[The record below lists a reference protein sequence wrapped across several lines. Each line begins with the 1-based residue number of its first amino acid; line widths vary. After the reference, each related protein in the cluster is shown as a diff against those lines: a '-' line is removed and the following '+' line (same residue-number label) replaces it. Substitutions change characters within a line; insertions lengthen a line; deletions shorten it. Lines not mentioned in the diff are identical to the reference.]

1 MSIAHFAVNRRVAVT
16 MIAMA
21 IVVLGLFALPR
32 LAVALLPS
40 FSPPALNVSLNYP
53 NVGAEQMETLVT
65 RPLENAISRV
75 NGIQRIESTSSLG
88 STRINATF
96 YYGVNIDTASVNVQQ
111 QIDRIRNSLP
121 NDPNLGQPQI
131 VKFDSNSLP
140 IVRMFVTDPNMSM
153 RDLGDL
159 FNNYLGDEFSAVNG
173 VASVSVN
180 ADQQHAVMIQP
191 DPNTMAAYNL
201 TMAQIGSRLQAENV
215 TLPAGIVQIGQNEY
229 QIRTAALYTNAQ
241 QIGDLTVAVV
251 GGNSIKLRDVAS
263 VRDSIE
269 EQRSFQRLNGAP
281 ALGIS
286 INAQPDANVV
296 AAAMGVYS
304 KVADIKARYPGM
316 QFGVVLDQEGFILE
330 AVHALEHTA
339 LYGAILAILVIFLFL
354 HSWRSTLTV
363 AISLPIS
370 VLGTLFA
377 AYILNYWLN
386 VMTLGGLALAVG
398 LIVDDAIVVIENIY
412 RHMAMGKP
420 VNAAAEDAVTE
431 IFSAVLASSITVIT
445 VFVPLV
451 LIPGLQ
457 GLLFTPFAVMVMV
470 AVALSLLVALTTV
483 PMLTTVLNRLKP
495 AKNGNGSARAGGY
508 AAFVRRFDRTYE
520 RFAAWYKARLSWALD
535 HPGVV
540 FSVAGG
546 IFAATLLVLWLGF
559 VKTEIFPAS
568 NSVYV
573 RVSLR
578 MPNGTALN
586 VTNQVAKDIEAR
598 FARDTD
604 EVVDVGTQVGSGG
617 GFGAQAVSNNA
628 NLSIRLKDNVN
639 AAQFVQRWQNA
650 LMGTGQGRGGGGGRT
665 VSPEQRAKFLA
676 KYGKP
681 VPGLLV
687 FGRTTDIVQSI
698 ISRGQDSLQI
708 LIYGPDLKTLYDVAH
723 NQIIPQLA
731 QVPGITRPDTNLAD
745 SQPEVDIAVD
755 RTKAAALGLS
765 TADISST
772 IGTATSGSIATYL
785 QIGGT
790 QYPVLVQLP
799 PDQRRS
805 LASIANLPIPAK
817 STNPFTL
824 STIPLSEVATI
835 TVGKG
840 PSEITRMNKQ
850 REIEVNASLAGIPLS
865 DAVKAS
871 TQVMN
876 GISLPAG
883 YHWQFGPSVTDQADT
898 FSSLGLIVTLAILLI
913 YMLLA
918 SQFESFLHPL
928 IIMMAVPLSL
938 AGVVLALLITQR
950 SFGLTAFIGVLMLV
964 GICVKNAILVVEFAN
979 QLRHQGMT
987 PREALLAAAPLRLRP
1002 IVMTTLATVGGMLPI
1017 AIGFET
1023 GSSTQAPLGTVV
1035 IGGLLVSTMLTLL
1048 VVPTLYLWAAE
1059 HVEPR
1064 FGGFNKQLG
1073 APGETPVP
1081 EQAASH

>member
-1 MSIAHFAVNRRVAVT
+1 
-16 MIAMA
+16 
-21 IVVLGLFALPR
+21 
-32 LAVALLPS
+32 
-40 FSPPALNVSLNYP
+40 
-53 NVGAEQMETLVT
+53 
-65 RPLENAISRV
+65 
-75 NGIQRIESTSSLG
+75 
-88 STRINATF
+88 
-96 YYGVNIDTASVNVQQ
+96 
-111 QIDRIRNSLP
+111 
-121 NDPNLGQPQI
+121 
-131 VKFDSNSLP
+131 
-140 IVRMFVTDPNMSM
+140 
-153 RDLGDL
+153 
-159 FNNYLGDEFSAVNG
+159 
-173 VASVSVN
+173 
-180 ADQQHAVMIQP
+180 
-191 DPNTMAAYNL
+191 
-201 TMAQIGSRLQAENV
+201 
-215 TLPAGIVQIGQNEY
+215 
-229 QIRTAALYTNAQ
+229 
-241 QIGDLTVAVV
+241 
-251 GGNSIKLRDVAS
+251 
-263 VRDSIE
+263 
-269 EQRSFQRLNGAP
+269 
-281 ALGIS
+281 
-286 INAQPDANVV
+286 
-296 AAAMGVYS
+296 
-304 KVADIKARYPGM
+304 M
-316 QFGVVLDQEGFILE
+316 QFGVVLDQEGFILQ

-339 LYGAILAILVIFLFL
+339 LYGAVLAIIVIFLFL

-377 AYILNYWLN
+377 AYIFNYSLN

-412 RHMAMGKP
+412 RHMGLGEP
-420 VNAAAEDAVTE
+420 VNKAAENAVTE
-431 IFSAVLASSITVIT
+431 ILSAVLASSITVIT

-470 AVALSLLVALTTV
+470 AVGLSLLVALTTV
-483 PMLTTVLNRLKP
+483 PMLTTVLMRLTPNKS
-495 AKNGNGSARAGGY
+495 GNGSSQGGGY
-508 AAFVRRFDRTYE
+508 SAFVRRFDRFYE
-520 RFAAWYKARLSWALD
+520 RFAAWYKARLTWALD
-535 HPGVV
+535 HPAVV
-540 FSVAGG
+540 FTVAGG
-546 IFAATLLVLWLGF
+546 IFAATLIVLSLGF

-573 RVSLR
+573 RISLR

-586 VTNQVAKDIEAR
+586 VTNAVTKDIESR

-617 GFGAQAVSNNA
+617 GFATQAVSNNA
-628 NLSIRLKDNVN
+628 NLSIRLKDDVN
-639 AAQFVQRWQNA
+639 AARFVQQWQNA
-650 LMGTGQGRGGGGGRT
+650 LMGTGGGRGGRGRT
-665 VSPEQRAKFLA
+665 ISPEQRAKFQA

-681 VPGLLV
+681 IPGLLV

-708 LIYGPDLKTLYDVAH
+708 LIYGPDLKTLYNIAH
-723 NQIIPQLA
+723 QQIIPPLA

-765 TADISST
+765 TTDISST
-772 IGTATSGSIATYL
+772 IGTATSGTIATYL

-805 LASIANLPIPAK
+805 LASISNLAIPAK

-824 STIPLSEVATI
+824 STIPLSEVAAI
-835 TVGKG
+835 SVGAG

-865 DAVKAS
+865 DAIKAT

-876 GISLPAG
+876 SISLPAG

-918 SQFESFLHPL
+918 SQFESFLHPV

-964 GICVKNAILVVEFAN
+964 GICVKNAILVVEFTN
-979 QLRHQGMT
+979 QLRRQGKSA
-987 PREALLAAAPLRLRP
+987 REALLTAAPLRLRP

-1017 AIGFET
+1017 AIGFEA

-1048 VVPTLYLWAAE
+1048 VVPTLYLWAAT
-1059 HVEPR
+1059 HIEPR
-1064 FGGFNKQLG
+1064 FGGFNKQIDTSG
-1073 APGETPVP
+1073 GETLMP
-1081 EQAASH
+1081 EQAPSH

>member
-1 MSIAHFAVNRRVAVT
+1 
-16 MIAMA
+16 
-21 IVVLGLFALPR
+21 
-32 LAVALLPS
+32 
-40 FSPPALNVSLNYP
+40 
-53 NVGAEQMETLVT
+53 
-65 RPLENAISRV
+65 
-75 NGIQRIESTSSLG
+75 
-88 STRINATF
+88 
-96 YYGVNIDTASVNVQQ
+96 
-111 QIDRIRNSLP
+111 
-121 NDPNLGQPQI
+121 
-131 VKFDSNSLP
+131 
-140 IVRMFVTDPNMSM
+140 
-153 RDLGDL
+153 
-159 FNNYLGDEFSAVNG
+159 
-173 VASVSVN
+173 
-180 ADQQHAVMIQP
+180 
-191 DPNTMAAYNL
+191 
-201 TMAQIGSRLQAENV
+201 
-215 TLPAGIVQIGQNEY
+215 
-229 QIRTAALYTNAQ
+229 
-241 QIGDLTVAVV
+241 
-251 GGNSIKLRDVAS
+251 
-263 VRDSIE
+263 
-269 EQRSFQRLNGAP
+269 
-281 ALGIS
+281 
-286 INAQPDANVV
+286 
-296 AAAMGVYS
+296 MGVYA

-339 LYGAILAILVIFLFL
+339 LYGAALAILVIFLFL

-377 AYILNYWLN
+377 AYILNYSLN

-412 RHMAMGKP
+412 RHMGLGEP
-420 VNAAAEDAVTE
+420 IDLAAENAVTE
-431 IFSAVLASSITVIT
+431 IFSAVLASSVTVIT
-445 VFVPLV
+445 VFIPLV

-470 AVALSLLVALTTV
+470 AVGLSLLVALTTV
-483 PMLTTVLNRLKP
+483 PMLTTVLMRFKTNKS
-495 AKNGNGSARAGGY
+495 ANGSSQVGGY
-508 AAFVRRFDRTYE
+508 TAFVRRFDRYYE
-520 RFAAWYKARLSWALD
+520 RFAAWYKARLTWALD
-535 HPGVV
+535 HPTIV
-540 FSVAGG
+540 FTTAGS

-573 RVSLR
+573 RMSLR
-578 MPNGTALN
+578 MPNGTALD
-586 VTNQVAKDIEAR
+586 VTNAVTKDIEAR

-617 GFGAQAVSNNA
+617 GFAAQAVSNNA

-639 AAQFVQRWQNA
+639 AARFVQQWQNA
-650 LMGTGQGRGGGGGRT
+650 LMGTGGGRGGGGGRT
-665 VSPEQRAKFLA
+665 ISPEQRAKFQA

-708 LIYGPDLKTLYDVAH
+708 LIYGPDLKTLYTIAH
-723 NQIIPQLA
+723 QQIIPPLA

-772 IGTATSGSIATYL
+772 IGTATSGTIATYL

-805 LASIANLPIPAK
+805 LASISNLAIPAK

-824 STIPLSEVATI
+824 STIPLSEVASI
-835 TVGKG
+835 SVGAG

-865 DAVKAS
+865 DAIKA
-871 TQVMN
+871 TTKVMN

-898 FSSLGLIVTLAILLI
+898 FGSLGLIVTLAILLI

-918 SQFESFLHPL
+918 SQFESFLHPV

-964 GICVKNAILVVEFAN
+964 GICVKNAILVVEFTN
-979 QLRHQGMT
+979 QLRRQGKST
-987 PREALLAAAPLRLRP
+987 REALLTAAPLRLRP

-1017 AIGFET
+1017 AIGFEA

-1035 IGGLLVSTMLTLL
+1035 IGGLVVSTMLTLI
-1048 VVPTLYLWAAE
+1048 VVPTLYMWAAT
-1059 HVEPR
+1059 HIEPR
-1064 FGGFNKQLG
+1064 FGGFDKQLDAG
-1073 APGETPVP
+1073 GGETLVP
-1081 EQAASH
+1081 EQAPSH